1 MGNEL
6 YLSDNAG
13 HRVPPAGSPDPI
25 LASGQWLQADQ
36 SEAKSTTVVAGA
48 TYAFTAT
55 RGGSF
60 YFGIAAVATA
70 ANVVWACGL
79 YDTIIIVIPTDYT
92 TLYYSSSQNNGN
104 GRLRRLTD

>member
-1 MGNEL
+1 MSNEV

-25 LASGQWLQADQ
+25 AASGQHFQADQ
-36 SEAKSTTVVAGA
+36 GEAKSATVVGGA
-48 TYAFTAT
+48 MYAFTAT
-55 RGGSF
+55 RNASF

-70 ANVVWACGL
+70 ANVMWACGL
-79 YDTIIIVIPTDYT
+79 YDTITIVIPSGIT
-92 TLYYSSSQNNGN
+92 TLYYSASENNGN